1 MSIVESQPASMQV
14 VMLGIA
20 DEIFAVDAG
29 MVREIIDPIPTT
41 RVAGARPFLPRS
53 STSAAM

>member
-1 MSIVESQPASMQV
+1 MSTAESGSPSMQV

-29 MVREIIDPIPTT
+29 MVREIIDP
-41 RVAGARPFLPRS
+41 
-53 STSAAM
+53 